1 MDQVIDAL
9 PYVDKQPN
17 DDIKIEIDKML
28 KSELKKINKKKIDK
42 EINEKYKNKEEGIKI
57 KPISIS
63 INEEKE
69 NIETK
74 SEKIRISNFN
84 LEMMNKYG
92 VKLWEEYIIEMKM
105 IISQLRKE
113 KENIQNE
120 IILINKKRKYNQT
133 NYLKELDKLDSKI
146 KNERELIHNIEKELL

>member
-69 NIETK
+69 NINQKLE
-74 SEKIRISNFN
+74 SILNSRSYIYIQKINNQRRI
-84 LEMMNKYG
+84 LMNKNIL
-92 VKLWEEYIIEMKM
+92 KHIIRY
-105 IISQLRKE
+105 L
-113 KENIQNE
+113 
-120 IILINKKRKYNQT
+120 LI
-133 NYLKELDKLDSKI
+133 
-146 KNERELIHNIEKELL
+146 